1 MKKLLLALLLL
12 PISTVTLAQ
21 EGEMTVEEAESIVNS
36 QPPTSIIDAGSY
48 IVNRPGLG
56 YGICFRTV
64 EGIGA
69 CQFMTVIAEQF
80 ARFQQAEAFL
90 QNKIAPGEI
99 SPDGSR
105 RSAQNEYDTDTDG

>member
-12 PISTVTLAQ
+12 PVSTILSAQ
-21 EGEMTVEEAESIVNS
+21 EEEMTIEEAESIVNA

-56 YGICFRTV
+56 YGICFRTT
-64 EGIGA
+64 EGVGA
-69 CQFMTVIAEQF
+69 CQFMSVIAEQF
-80 ARFQQAEAFL
+80 ADFQRAEELL
-90 QNKIAPGEI
+90 QNKIGPGEI
-99 SPDGSR
+99 SPDGSQ